1 MKRRWMVEDDKGRT
15 HQKGNQLKFL
25 KARKRSEK
33 KQRCDVSHQDTFA
46 IKAERIR
53 GSRVCVC
60 VRVRVQLL
68 ACMLF
73 DFD

>member
-60 VRVRVQLL
+60 VSCACAA
-68 ACMLF
+68 ACMY
-73 DFD
+73 DF

>member
-46 IKAERIR
+46 IKAERI
-53 GSRVCVC
+53 
-60 VRVRVQLL
+60 
-68 ACMLF
+68 
-73 DFD
+73 